1 MCVITRPTYEYE
13 YVCVLLYNASRLVR
27 LPTPYTP
34 PLALA
39 RITRLIYGTNVVST
53 RWIRV
58 LPSGT
63 STTLELLFE
72 ILHATEAPN
81 QRVVNYMRRLHHPFM
96 QNPSPP
102 QPPHLLKHVVAETM
116 HLGDGL

>member
-72 ILHATEAPN
+72 ILHATEAN
-81 QRVVNYMRRLHHPFM
+81 HQSCDALLASR
-96 QNPSPP
+96 QATGSTPP
-102 QPPHLLKHVVAETM
+102 ASLREAQGASRSSGGGGTS
-116 HLGDGL
+116 